1 MGKFDLNELGL
12 FTRFTLESC
21 KVKQSK
27 NKNKKKIKKIN

>member
-27 NKNKKKIKKIN
+27 YLV